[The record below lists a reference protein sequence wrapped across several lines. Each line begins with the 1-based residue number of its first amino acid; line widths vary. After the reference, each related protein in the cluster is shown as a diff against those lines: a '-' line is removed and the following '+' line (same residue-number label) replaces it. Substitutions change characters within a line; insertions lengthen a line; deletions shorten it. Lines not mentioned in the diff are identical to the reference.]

1 DSMRASVK
9 LALFGLLILAAAA
22 TVYALWPVQVV
33 QLESD
38 GQVVHRILLP
48 GGGEIHLD
56 YQHSVVRAPVKEV
69 FHLAGSDSFVLVRTE
84 HGAFGAGLPT
94 EHFGE
99 FRQDGDRYVIGGI
112 NRLLPEIPLRVSA
125 GSEQKLT
132 VPDSSEVAL
141 LDLVEAGSLVIITAR
156 KAMRWRLFFR

>member
-1 DSMRASVK
+1 MRASVK
-9 LALFGLLILAAAA
+9 LALLALLILAAAVA
-22 TVYALWPVQVV
+22 VYSLWPVRLV

-38 GQVVHRILLP
+38 GQVVHQFLLP
-48 GGGEIHLD
+48 VGSEIHLE

-69 FHLAGSDSFVLVRTE
+69 FLLSGSDSFLLVRTE

-94 EHFGE
+94 DHFGE

-125 GSEQKLT
+125 GSEQTLT
-132 VPDSSEVAL
+132 VPDSSEAAL
-141 LDLVEAGSLVIITAR
+141 LDYVEAGSLVIITAR
-156 KAMRWRLFFR
+156 RAMRWRLF